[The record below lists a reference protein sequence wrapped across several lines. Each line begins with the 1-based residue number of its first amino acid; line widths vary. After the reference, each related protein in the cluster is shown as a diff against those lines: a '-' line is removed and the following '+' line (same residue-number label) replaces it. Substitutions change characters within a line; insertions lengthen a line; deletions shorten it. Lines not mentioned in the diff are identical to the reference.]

1 MAAQLTRIFSDLHYG
16 DRASRVSQLRQLR
29 PLLDGVDELVLNGDT
44 LDTRAGPAPEHTA
57 ACRAEVR
64 EFFPRAVSRLHLLT
78 GNHDPDFTANHSL
91 DLAGGE
97 VFAIHGDILLDSI
110 VPWGRDA
117 ALVRRLIAAEL
128 ATLPTT
134 AREDLD
140 SRLAVWRRVAASVPQ
155 RHQSERHRLKY
166 ALRFLADTVWPPLRG
181 LEIIKVWRAEPA
193 RAAALVRR
201 HRPRAKFVL
210 LGHTHR
216 PAITRTPE
224 GIVVINTGSFCPPF
238 GGFAVDLT
246 PHQLIVR
253 RIESR
258 GGEFRAGA
266 VLAEFALA
274 GA

>member
-1 MAAQLTRIFSDLHYG
+1 MP
-16 DRASRVSQLRQLR
+16 R
-29 PLLDGVDELVLNGDT
+29 P
-44 LDTRAGPAPEHTA
+44 H
-57 ACRAEVR
+57 
-64 EFFPRAVSRLHLLT
+64 FLT
-78 GNHDPDFTANHSL
+78 GNHDPDLTAHHSL
-91 DLAGGE
+91 ELAGGE

-117 ALVRRLIAAEL
+117 ALIRRLVAAEL
-128 ATLPTT
+128 AALPAA
-134 AREDLD
+134 ARDCLED
-140 SRLAVWRRVAASVPQ
+140 RVAAWRRVAASVPQ
-155 RHQSERHRLKY
+155 RHQSERHPLKY

-181 LEIIKVWRAEPA
+181 LEILRVWRAEPA

-201 HRPRAKFVL
+201 DRPRAKFIL

-216 PAITRTPE
+216 PAITRTPG

-238 GGFAVDLT
+238 GGCAVDLT
-246 PHQLIVR
+246 RQQLIVR
-253 RIESR
+253 RIETR